1 MSAFVAEL
9 RALIGAPPAGYD
21 FIEYII
27 AAVLLVFLIDAAISL
42 VAAVFKWIGGQ

>member
-9 RALIGAPPAGYD
+9 RALIGAPPAGYE
-21 FIEYII
+21 FVEYII

-42 VAAVFKWIGGQ
+42 VAVIFKWVGGQ

>member
-9 RALIGAPPAGYD
+9 RALIGAPPAGYE

-27 AAVLLVFLIDAAISL
+27 VAVLLVFLIDAAISL
-42 VAAVFKWIGGQ
+42 VAAVFKWVGGQ